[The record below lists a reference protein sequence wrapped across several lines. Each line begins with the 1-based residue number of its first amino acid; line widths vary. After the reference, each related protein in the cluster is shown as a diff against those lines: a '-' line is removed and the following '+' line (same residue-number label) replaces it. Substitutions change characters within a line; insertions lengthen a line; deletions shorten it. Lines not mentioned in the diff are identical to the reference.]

1 MHLILNHLWLLLF
14 LTFIIIYFSSF
25 FYPNSLT
32 TMWRIFRCEPGGLHH
47 NSWLPPGV
55 PPSSELPLGHHCPGA
70 FTTHRP
76 QLQPTFWDR
85 ETGLQVRTTNRNA
98 DRSVCLK
105 WKSGSW
111 YFSLFLLDVFGELHP
126 TLLLF
131 LWLYLSHNNHCGTA
145 LGLLPLIIKV

>member
-98 DRSVCLK
+98 DPFVLNENPGLDISLYFCWMCLVNFIPLSSCF
-105 WKSGSW
+105 SGSI
-111 YFSLFLLDVFGELHP
+111 
-126 TLLLF
+126 
-131 LWLYLSHNNHCGTA
+131 C
-145 LGLLPLIIKV
+145 LIIITVGPPLVSCL